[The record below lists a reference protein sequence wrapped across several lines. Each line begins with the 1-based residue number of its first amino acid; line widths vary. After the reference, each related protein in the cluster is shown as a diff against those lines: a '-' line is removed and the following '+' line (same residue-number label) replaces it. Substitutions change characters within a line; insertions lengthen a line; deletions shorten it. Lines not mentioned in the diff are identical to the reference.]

1 MMFASFLHSQS
12 QSSTIFKDTFA
23 LLDTFVG
30 GLDGGFKKNLLSSS
44 IVVEWSSVAAFL
56 SEKANNMQS
65 MNTESAIGMK
75 FRVS

>member
-30 GLDGGFKKNLLSSS
+30 GLDGGFKKNLL
-44 IVVEWSSVAAFL
+44 
-56 SEKANNMQS
+56 
-65 MNTESAIGMK
+65 
-75 FRVS
+75 